1 MHRIVP
7 DMPAFTPKVLKS
19 TFWHLFSTHRRG
31 PDTTADI
38 IHVTIQYR
46 SWINILLVL
55 LVLYFS
61 YISWTHLFF
70 IYYLF
75 TFIIF
80 FIKYIYCHC

>member
-19 TFWHLFSTHRRG
+19 TFWHLFSIHRSG

-46 SWINILLVL
+46 SWINIL